1 MFKSRYA
8 FHSLKLLWP
17 QVWTKVLISSYTL
30 IRNKMIYIKVLEKK
44 KDRFLDWSSFL
55 ALLIVCNMLWYI
67 LIEHWRLAPHP
78 TSCQTQFPQGKPFCA
93 WSMNSCRRKR
103 AAYLVEFR
111 SSSYHTEHQMK
122 TKNWTAEVLKMDARA
137 KLPCWDM
144 APSLDVT
151 QAGG

>member
-17 QVWTKVLISSYTL
+17 QVWTKVPISSYTL
-30 IRNKMIYIKVLEKK
+30 IRNKRIYIKVLEKK

-78 TSCQTQFPQGKPFCA
+78 TSCQTQFPKGSPSVLGPWTHAEESEQHIWLNFAAAATIQNTKWKPKTEQPKC
-93 WSMNSCRRKR
+93 WKWMHVQNCR
-103 AAYLVEFR
+103 VGTW
-111 SSSYHTEHQMK
+111 H
-122 TKNWTAEVLKMDARA
+122 
-137 KLPCWDM
+137 LP
-144 APSLDVT
+144 
-151 QAGG
+151 